1 VAHHRA
7 LLPGE
12 EVAAKLRE
20 VYTYE
25 DSILPVQKIKGVL
38 DYLTIDRRCV
48 PNDDAVHAEDLFSVM
63 GDDELVV
70 LTRALRRFVD
80 IGSSGEQ
87 REVAVVNISSLITL
101 SKQPWRQ

>member
-1 VAHHRA
+1 MRTPY
-7 LLPGE
+7 LI
-12 EVAAKLRE
+12 LRK
-20 VYTYE
+20 
-25 DSILPVQKIKGVL
+25 KIKGVL

-87 REVAVVNISSLITL
+87 REVAVANISD
-101 SKQPWRQ
+101 